1 MHNLVVLFYTID
13 VVNVTLISFVH
24 TCVATKTIETTPTE
38 GGGGSC
44 RWISGTKYFF
54 KWNQIYDPDLKF

>member
-24 TCVATKTIETTPTE
+24 TCVVTKTIETTPTE
-38 GGGGSC
+38 GGGGVAADGFLELN
-44 RWISGTKYFF
+44 IFLNGTKFM
-54 KWNQIYDPDLKF
+54 ILI

>member
-1 MHNLVVLFYTID
+1 MKVFKFILNLSLSLMHNLVVLFYTID

-38 GGGGSC
+38 RGGGGELQMD
-44 RWISGTKYFF
+44 F
-54 KWNQIYDPDLKF
+54 WN